1 MLLTAGARDGA
12 CGRAVAAHI
21 DERSG
26 CGTRAREHTSPRTA
40 GNTRLV
46 SAASARLTDPSSG
59 ATPARHTPAGTI
71 RASRTS
77 LLRHQQ
83 VTPKPAPKPRVP
95 ATCSPTPS
103 VAQLP
108 ACSGSAA
115 PNQAVRSPACP
126 SSHPTRFLGVRWIS
140 QRRVHS
146 VCLTSW
152 EGAKRLPRGDRR
164 CWRANGGPQAAIRAL
179 GRECRPAAR

>member
-77 LLRHQQ
+77 PFALAASHAEASPQAARARNLQPHALCRP
-83 VTPKPAPKPRVP
+83 TPRVLWLCRP
-95 ATCSPTPS
+95 QPGGEIPRVSLLSPDTILGGALDFDETC
-103 VAQLP
+103 AL
-108 ACSGSAA
+108 
-115 PNQAVRSPACP
+115 
-126 SSHPTRFLGVRWIS
+126 
-140 QRRVHS
+140 RVS
-146 VCLTSW
+146 NW